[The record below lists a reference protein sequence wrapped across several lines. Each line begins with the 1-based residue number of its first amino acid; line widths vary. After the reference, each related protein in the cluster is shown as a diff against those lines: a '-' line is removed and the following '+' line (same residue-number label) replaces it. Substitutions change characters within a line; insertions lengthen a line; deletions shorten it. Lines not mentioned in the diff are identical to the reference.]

1 MFYFN
6 LEKVAI
12 SHVKTCVWSPRYLF
26 SNPLFLRF
34 KDFQKWCLENSL
46 KLVRNS
52 NNVVNYIFFFRLSR
66 LHVHGVHDD
75 ERLAHPSDQRP
86 IRRQRTM
93 SMNLQN
99 FSVSVTFSHHLE
111 ALQRKKFLSISTV
124 ENDIIDTASCKV
136 AWFYTV
142 LSSSRTFHEAEL
154 IVRFSIVICLRTFM
168 DKF

>member
-1 MFYFN
+1 MFREF
-6 LEKVAI
+6 LEIGK
-12 SHVKTCVWSPRYLF
+12 KFKQCCQLYL
-26 SNPLFLRF
+26 
-34 KDFQKWCLENSL
+34 
-46 KLVRNS
+46 
-52 NNVVNYIFFFRLSR
+52 FFRLSR

-136 AWFYTV
+136 A
-142 LSSSRTFHEAEL
+142 
-154 IVRFSIVICLRTFM
+154 
-168 DKF
+168 